1 MAYYTDLNLAFQRH
15 PLTGDVL
22 LANDAEAIK
31 KSIRNL
37 VSYNEYEAPFQPDKG
52 GHVRGL
58 LFENFGPITT
68 DYLRSKLLE
77 LIEKYEPRVKVDEVT
92 VFQKPDQNRLDV
104 TIDYTI
110 VDLNRTESITVF
122 VERTR

>member
-52 GHVRGL
+52 GNARGL

>member
-37 VSYNEYEAPFQPDKG
+37 VSYDEYDAPFQPDKG
-52 GHVRGL
+52 GNVRGL

-104 TIDYTI
+104 TIEYTI

>member
-37 VSYNEYEAPFQPDKG
+37 VSYNEYEVPFQPDKG
-52 GHVRGL
+52 GNMRGL

-77 LIEKYEPRVKVDEVT
+77 LIEKYEPRVRVESVV

>member
-52 GHVRGL
+52 GGVRGL

-77 LIEKYEPRVKVDEVT
+77 LIEKYEPRVKVESVV

>member
-37 VSYNEYEAPFQPDKG
+37 VSYNEYEAPFQADKG
-52 GHVRGL
+52 GNVRGL

-68 DYLRSKLLE
+68 DYLRSRLLE

-110 VDLNRTESITVF
+110 VELNRTESITVF

>member
-37 VSYNEYEAPFQPDKG
+37 VSYNEYEVPFQPDKG
-52 GHVRGL
+52 GNVRGL

-77 LIEKYEPRVKVDEVT
+77 LIEKYEPRVKVESVV

>member
-37 VSYNEYEAPFQPDKG
+37 VSYNEYEAPFQSDKG
-52 GHVRGL
+52 GNVRGL

-77 LIEKYEPRVKVDEVT
+77 LIEKYEPRVKVESVV

>member
-52 GHVRGL
+52 GIVRGL
-58 LFENFGPITT
+58 LFENFSPITT
-68 DYLRSKLLE
+68 DFLRSKLLE
-77 LIEKYEPRVKVDEVT
+77 LIEKYEPRVKVESVV